1 MFGMN
6 MLRRFFASTKR
17 PRVFFD
23 VSIDNQ
29 KAGRMVFELYSDIVP
44 KTAENFRRLCVGDAG
59 QAKTANVPLSYKN
72 SIFHRIIPDF
82 MAQGGDFTRHN
93 GTGGESIYGRDFPDE
108 NFKVSHSK
116 AGLLSMA
123 NRGPNTNGSQ
133 FFITFTE
140 TTFLDGRHVVFG
152 EVVEG
157 FNVLKQ
163 LEAIGTRTERG
174 IPKKKAV
181 IVDCG
186 EIKDEENKEAET
198 KK

>member
-1 MFGMN
+1 
-6 MLRRFFASTKR
+6 
-17 PRVFFD
+17 
-23 VSIDNQ
+23 VSLN
-29 KAGRMVFELYSDIVP
+29 
-44 KTAENFRRLCVGDAG
+44 
-59 QAKTANVPLSYKN
+59 
-72 SIFHRIIPDF
+72 RINCI
-82 MAQGGDFTRHN
+82 
-93 GTGGESIYGRDFPDE
+93 S
-108 NFKVSHSK
+108 
-116 AGLLSMA
+116 
-123 NRGPNTNGSQ
+123 
-133 FFITFTE
+133 
-140 TTFLDGRHVVFG
+140 LDGRHVVFG